1 MDLVQYS
8 SFACAP
14 KWCNKQIF
22 WTVTG
27 EPVDDKLRRELF
39 NAADQQRDIFLHG
52 HNREWLCFVKQAQI
66 GTLQYVEQLQLDA
79 LDIKRIKVT
88 AGLQH
93 LFLRFSGQT
102 EDDMSDNLDADG
114 AKRRD
119 SLFETGERITA
130 ADKTCG

>member
-1 MDLVQYS
+1 M
-8 SFACAP
+8 
-14 KWCNKQIF
+14 
-22 WTVTG
+22 
-27 EPVDDKLRRELF
+27 DDKLRRELF

-52 HNREWLCFVKQAQI
+52 HNREWLCFVKQTQI

-119 SLFETGERITA
+119 SLVRKQESG
-130 ADKTCG
+130 